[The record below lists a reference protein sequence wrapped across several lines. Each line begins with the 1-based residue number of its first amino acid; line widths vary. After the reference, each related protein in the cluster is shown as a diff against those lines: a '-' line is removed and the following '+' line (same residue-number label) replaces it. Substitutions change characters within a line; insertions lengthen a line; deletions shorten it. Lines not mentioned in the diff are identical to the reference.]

1 MDNQTAEWYYVGHYG
16 QLGPLTLL
24 QIEELVRDG
33 VIERDTYVWRN
44 GMSNWTPA
52 GQMPELATAMQ
63 VPAPGFMPPPI
74 PPAPMQTP
82 PVATPTA
89 HIPYGSSMSYPM
101 AAYRSIDH
109 LPISD
114 RNRIVAGL
122 LQLIIPGAGR
132 LYLGYMAHGVLQ
144 LLTMMCF
151 FGWIWSVVDGIIML
165 SGGVKLDGYGRRLL
179 S

>member
-1 MDNQTAEWYYVGHYG
+1 MDNPNAEWYYVGHYG
-16 QLGPLTLL
+16 QLGPLTLP

-33 VIERDTYVWRN
+33 VIERDTYVWRG

-63 VPAPGFMPPPI
+63 VPSPTFTPPPV
-74 PPAPMQTP
+74 PPAPF
-82 PVATPTA
+82 ATPTVA
-89 HIPYGSSMSYPM
+89 PPATQIPYGAMPTYPM
-101 AAYRSIDH
+101 ASYRSIDH

-114 RNRIVAGL
+114 RNRVVAGL

-132 LYLGYMAHGVLQ
+132 LYLGYMAHGILQ
-144 LLTMMCF
+144 LLTTFCF